1 MIESGTVEM
10 STGDEPAK
18 VVKLAGI
25 ICDVELA
32 LIGTVKASPNKFL
45 RVGVY
50 TETCT
55 LSAFSNNVNDH
66 VKLML

>member
-1 MIESGTVEM
+1 M

-32 LIGTVKASPNKFL
+32 IIGTVKASPNKFL